1 MSWYKLNR
9 DFLQWEWYKREG
21 ALQVFLFLLLNANY
35 EPKNWEGITIERGQ
49 VVTSVSK
56 ICEGTGLSTQKTRTL
71 LKLLEKSQFLT
82 IKSTNKY
89 SVITICKYD
98 SYADE
103 GFKANK
109 QTNKQL
115 TNNQQTTNNN
125 IRNNRKNRKNI
136 NNILLADESAK
147 TNTEEDNFI
156 DELKEQYTR
165 VMSMKDPLT
174 YEQCEELGKSYS
186 KDQIRDILSRMENYV
201 KLHKN
206 CQSAYRTALNW
217 LKRDNNKAI

>member
-21 ALQVFLFLLLNANY
+21 AVQIYLFLLISANY

-56 ICEGTGLSTQKTRTL
+56 ICEGTGLSTRKTRTL
-71 LKLLEKSQFLT
+71 LKLLEKSHFLT

-89 SVITICKYD
+89 SIITVCNYD
-98 SYADE
+98 SYEDG
-103 GFKANK
+103 GFKVDK
-109 QTNKQL
+109 QTDNQL
-115 TNNQQTTNNN
+115 TINRQSTDNN

-147 TNTEEDNFI
+147 TNTEEDKFI
-156 DELKEQYTR
+156 DDLKRDYPR
-165 VMSMKDPLT
+165 VMSMEDPLT
-174 YEQCEELGKSYS
+174 YEQCTKLRNNYS
-186 KDQIRDILSRMENYV
+186 KDQIRDILSRMENY
-201 KLHKN
+201 KDLHKKYL
-206 CQSAYRTALNW
+206 SAYKTALNW

>member
-156 DELKEQYTR
+156 DELKEQYPR

>member
-21 ALQVFLFLLLNANY
+21 AVQVYLFLLLNANY
-35 EPKNWEGITIERGQ
+35 EPKNWEGIAIERGQ

-71 LKLLEKSQFLT
+71 LKLFEKSQFLT

-89 SVITICKYD
+89 SIITVCNYD
-98 SYADE
+98 SYVGE
-103 GFKANK
+103 GLKANK

-147 TNTEEDNFI
+147 TNTEEDRFI
-156 DELKEQYTR
+156 GELKEQYPR
-165 VMSMKDPLT
+165 VMSMKAPFT
-174 YEQCEELGKSYS
+174 YEQCVKLRDNYS
-186 KDQIRDILSRMENYV
+186 KDQIHDILSRMENYV
-201 KLHKN
+201 NLHQK
-206 CQSAYRTALNW
+206 CRSAYLTALNW
-217 LKRDNNKAI
+217 LRRDNNKAL

>member
-21 ALQVFLFLLLNANY
+21 AVQVYLFLLLNANY

-56 ICEGTGLSTQKTRTL
+56 LCEGTGLSTRKTRTL

-89 SVITICKYD
+89 SIITVCNYD
-98 SYADE
+98 TYADE
-103 GFKANK
+103 GFKVDK
-109 QTNKQL
+109 QTDNQP
-115 TNNQQTTNNN
+115 TNNRQSTDNN

-136 NNILLADESAK
+136 NNILLADGSAK
-147 TNTEEDNFI
+147 TNTEEDKFI
-156 DELKEQYTR
+156 GELKEQYPR
-165 VMSMKDPLT
+165 VMSMKAPLT
-174 YEQCEELGKSYS
+174 YEQCTKLVNNYS
-186 KDQIRDILSRMENYV
+186 KDQIRDILSRMENYEN
-201 KLHKN
+201 LHQN
-206 CQSAYRTALNW
+206 CHSAYLTALNW
-217 LKRDNNKAI
+217 LKRENNKAK